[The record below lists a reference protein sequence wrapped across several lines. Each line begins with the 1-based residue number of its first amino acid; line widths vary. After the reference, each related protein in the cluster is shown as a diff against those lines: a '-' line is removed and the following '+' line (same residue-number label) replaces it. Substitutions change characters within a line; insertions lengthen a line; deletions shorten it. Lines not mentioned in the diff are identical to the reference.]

1 MYWCILSTANLF
13 CTSNYL
19 NGHVNGKKK
28 VVPTGNPHLFDE
40 LKKKLSEVHYQ
51 QFLDKNFRQFLIILV
66 THLQRR

>member
-1 MYWCILSTANLF
+1 
-13 CTSNYL
+13 
-19 NGHVNGKKK
+19 
-28 VVPTGNPHLFDE
+28 VVPADNPHLFDK